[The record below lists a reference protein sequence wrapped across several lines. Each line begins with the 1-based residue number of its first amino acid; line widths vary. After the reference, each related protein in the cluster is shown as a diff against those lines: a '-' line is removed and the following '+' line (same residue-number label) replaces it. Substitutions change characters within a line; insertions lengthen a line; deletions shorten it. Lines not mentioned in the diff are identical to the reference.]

1 MCGGCKSSIENERS
15 LRCCICA
22 QVYDLLCA
30 NVPIAVYSTMTTEHR
45 EKWVCL
51 ECKCKQPRGDNSNT
65 PVRSTRSEAG
75 SIYCDDQSMNV
86 TIRKTQFSQNRKST
100 KQLYDEYL
108 HPDETYLDNLRG
120 VIQEEFK
127 DAINERLANM
137 ISNVVAK
144 QVDLIFTKGFLK
156 LSDQIMRL
164 EKQLNL
170 MTSRSVCNSANCKQG
185 AQKCHASNDVDD
197 CKNKSFDSEKTTVVL
212 SVTPVL
218 AENTS
223 ENTGKPQTK
232 SILNAIAVS
241 EPSLGKDA
249 SKPPKRN
256 KPAPLSKTLL
266 TQEDQDTNRKMAAL
280 DTSAERVQNQNDQ
293 SVHSQ
298 GEWIQ
303 VAKKRHNK
311 SPKDVIRGSAT
322 SGLTQLE
329 AAERVRYMHLYYV
342 KVDTTEE
349 QVLDH
354 LKSIVNSEEYTVE
367 CLKARGNYS
376 SFKLGVP
383 SRLENCVM
391 SSEHWPENICIKP
404 WRQNFRGKSAK
415 PFQEQKP
422 N

>member
-1 MCGGCKSSIENERS
+1 MCSGCKSSIENERR
-15 LRCCICA
+15 LRCYICA

-30 NVPIAVYSTMTTEHR
+30 NVPIAVYSTMTTKHR

-65 PVRSTRSEAG
+65 PVRSTSLEAG

-100 KQLYDEYL
+100 EQLCDEYL

-127 DAINERLANM
+127 YAINERLANM

-170 MTSRSVCNSANCKQG
+170 ITSRSICNSANCKQG

-212 SVTPVL
+212 SVAPVL
-218 AENTS
+218 A

-232 SILNAIAVS
+232 SILNAIAVP
-241 EPSLGKDA
+241 EPSLGKGA

-256 KPAPLSKTLL
+256 KPALLPKTPL

-280 DTSAERVQNQNDQ
+280 DTSAERVQDQNDQ

-342 KVDTTEE
+342 KIGTTEE

-367 CLKARGNYS
+367 SLKARGNYS

-391 SSEHWPENICIKP
+391 SSEHWPENIC
-404 WRQNFRGKSAK
+404 RGAVATEFSW
-415 PFQEQKP
+415 QKCQAISGTKT
-422 N
+422 